1 MKKRT
6 ISIAGFSIILLAGI
20 FAISTLLSS
29 CSSSPSGLV
38 TVDERPARV
47 EFTLI
52 ETTDVHGAFFPYDF
66 KTGQEKSTSL
76 SHVSTI
82 VKQKRQE
89 GEVLLVDDGDI
100 LQGQPIIYYYNFMKT
115 DVPNPVSQMYDYM
128 GYDAIAVGNHDV
140 ETGHAVYDKVNDEFT
155 GAKFLSA
162 NIVKKSDGTPWF
174 DPYTVVEKGG
184 LKIAILALTEPGFVK
199 NFPEILYEGCMV
211 EDMIVSAEKW
221 VKIIEEK
228 EMPDMIIGLFHS
240 GVDYT
245 YGGNEAD
252 TPKNENAS
260 QLIAETVD
268 GIDLVLVGHDHQ
280 GWEGQGWDPVAKA
293 PVDIKSPS
301 GKIVPIW
308 GGLND
313 CRKIPVLDI
322 VATLNGDEYDFDITG
337 ELVDPT
343 GITPDPEFL
352 SKFASYSE
360 DAKEWL
366 STKIGSMNGSINSMD
381 SMFGDSAFVD
391 LIHNLQLAV
400 TRDPANELNPAQV
413 SFCAP
418 LSSNAVLP
426 SSNDGTITVADM
438 FTLYRY
444 ENWLYTMDLTGSQ
457 IKGFLEDSYGNW
469 MNQMTSEND
478 HLMGFSLDS
487 DGKIVMDARS
497 NLPQTKTRYYNYDS
511 AQGINYT
518 VDVTKPAGSRISITT
533 LSDGTAFDMNK
544 TYSVA
549 INSYRAMGGGGL
561 LARGAGISAEDL
573 LSMKYVTSAT
583 TRDLRY
589 YLTEWFQKN
598 SGTPVKPV
606 KDGNWKVIPEN
617 FAAAGEKTDRA
628 LMYP

>member
-1 MKKRT
+1 MV
-6 ISIAGFSIILLAGI
+6 LLAGI
-20 FAISTLLSS
+20 FAISAVLSS
-29 CSSSPSGLV
+29 CTSASAGQAAMAA
-38 TVDERPARV
+38 RPDRV

-52 ETTDVHGAFFPYDF
+52 ETTDIHGDFFPYDF
-66 KTGQEKSTSL
+66 KTGKEMKTSL
-76 SHVSTI
+76 SHVSAI
-82 VKQKRQE
+82 VNEKRAE

-115 DVPNPVSQMYDYM
+115 DIPNPVSQIYNYM

-140 ETGHAVYDKVNDEFT
+140 ETGHAVYDKVNSEFT

-162 NIVKKSDGTPWF
+162 NIVKKEDGMPWF
-174 DPYTVVEKGG
+174 DPYTVVNKGG

-199 NFPEILYEGCMV
+199 NFPEVLYEGCEV
-211 EDMIVSAEKW
+211 EDMITSAEKW
-221 VKIIEEK
+221 MKIIEEK
-228 EMPDMIIGLFHS
+228 EMPDMVIGLFHS

-245 YGGNEAD
+245 YGGNRAD
-252 TPKNENAS
+252 TPKNENAA
-260 QLIAETVD
+260 QLVAEQVD

-280 GWEGQGWDPVAKA
+280 GWSGMGWDPAAKA
-293 PVDIKSPS
+293 NVEVKSPS
-301 GKIVPIW
+301 GEIVPIW

-313 CRKIPVLDI
+313 ARKIPVLDI
-322 VATLNGDEYDFDITG
+322 VATLNGDDYDFEITG

-343 GITPDPEFL
+343 GVTPDPEYL
-352 SKFASYSE
+352 SRFSFYADE
-360 DAKEWL
+360 AKEWL
-366 STKIGSMNGSINSMD
+366 STKIGSMNGIINSRD
-381 SMFGDSAFVD
+381 SMYKDSAFVD
-391 LIHNLQLAV
+391 LIHDLQLAV
-400 TRDPANELNPAQV
+400 TRDPANELNEAQV

-418 LSSNAVLP
+418 LSANAVLP
-426 SSNDGTITVADM
+426 SNSDGSITVADM

-469 MNQMTSEND
+469 MNQMTSEID
-478 HLMGFSLDS
+478 HLIAFSLDA
-487 DGKIVMDARS
+487 DGNIVMDNRS
-497 NLPQTKTRYYNYDS
+497 NLPMTKARSYNYDS
-511 AQGINYT
+511 AQGINYI
-518 VDVTKPAGSRISITT
+518 VDVTKPAGSRITITSMADGSAFS
-533 LSDGTAFDMNK
+533 LSK

-561 LARGAGISAEDL
+561 LERGAGISGADL

-598 SGTPVKPV
+598 SSTPVSPV
-606 KDGNWKVIPEN
+606 EDGNWKVIPEAY
-617 FAAAGEKTDRA
+617 AAAGEKTDRA